1 MFSNAPVSFPILN
14 ASITMDQAQI
24 VWGKQEE
31 WCSDRPNFAHWVDDI
46 KHTPFPTIYLSTGRE
61 IWARS
66 TQYKCKYIRGHKFAA
81 IGYDEMAYGNS
92 EDLEVIR
99 MRLADTGG
107 PILGG
112 TTPAGK
118 NWYYREIWQPGQA
131 EIAEA
136 QAEGRKAKTF
146 LMQATT
152 FDNPHVDHAF
162 IRGHIMPRMTERQID
177 QEIMGEFVES
187 GNTPWSA
194 DAVDRIK
201 DADLND
207 SLLTPAKTDKAGI
220 APGRWILG
228 WDLAKAVD
236 WTVCCGLDV
245 STKPW
250 RLRYFDRFQ
259 KRPWPEVETAIKEA
273 QARFDADVIFDTTG
287 VGAVTY
293 DHLDLPIWRL
303 TPFVFTPKSKAE
315 LINNL
320 AYCIEKGLLKIPAI
334 MELLRELYAYEWDDA
349 NLETDIVM
357 ALALACW
364 KANDEKPPM
373 EVVG

>member
-1 MFSNAPVSFPILN
+1 
-14 ASITMDQAQI
+14 MDQAQI
-24 VWGKQEE
+24 VHGKIEE
-31 WCSDRPNFAHWVDDI
+31 FCTDRPNFAHWVDDI
-46 KHTPFPTIYLSTGRE
+46 KHTPFPTISLASGRE

-66 TQYKCKYIRGHKFAA
+66 TQYRCKYIRGHKFCA
-81 IGYDEMAYGNS
+81 ISYDEMAYGNAD
-92 EDLEVIR
+92 DLEVIR

-107 PILGG
+107 PLMGG

-118 NWYYREIWQPGQA
+118 GWYYRDCWQPGLL
-131 EIAEA
+131 EVETAEA
-136 QAEGRKAKTF
+136 EKRKPRTF
-146 LMQATT
+146 LMHATT
-152 FDNPHVDHAF
+152 FDNPHVDHDF
-162 IRGHIMPRMTERQID
+162 IRQDIMPRMTERQIA

-187 GNTPWSA
+187 GDMPWSV

-201 DADLND
+201 DADL
-207 SLLTPAKTDKAGI
+207 TDKLLKSDGKDKP
-220 APGRWILG
+220 PGRWILG

-245 STKPW
+245 SKKPW
-250 RLRYFDRFQ
+250 ELRYFDRFQ
-259 KRPWPEVETAIKEA
+259 KRPWPEVETTIKHS
-273 QARFDADVIFDTTG
+273 QARFDADVIFDATG
-287 VGAVTY
+287 VGTVTY

-320 AYCIEKGLLKIPAI
+320 AYCIEKGLVKIPFI
-334 MELLRELYAYEWDDA
+334 PELLHELYAYEWKDDS
-349 NLETDIVM
+349 LQTDCVM
-357 ALALACW
+357 ALALACL